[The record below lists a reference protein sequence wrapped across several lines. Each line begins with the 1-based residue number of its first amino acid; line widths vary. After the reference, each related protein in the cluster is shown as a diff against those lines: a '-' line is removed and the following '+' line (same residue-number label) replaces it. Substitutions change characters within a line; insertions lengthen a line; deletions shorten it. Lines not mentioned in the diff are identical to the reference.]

1 MMRHKIG
8 FIAFTVGVFMAGF
21 VLRSALPA
29 GLVAHAQAAHR
40 VFEIRTYTAP
50 DGKLPELQARF
61 RNHTMRIFERHGM
74 TNIGYWVP
82 QDAPMSQNT
91 LVYVLAHENRET
103 AKQSWAAFGKDPEW
117 RKVAE
122 ESQVNGR
129 LTSKVE
135 SLFVDPTDFSP
146 LK

>member
-1 MMRHKIG
+1 MRHKIG
-8 FIAFTVGVFMAGF
+8 FIAFTAGVFMAGF
-21 VLRSALPA
+21 VLWSALPT

-40 VFEIRTYTAP
+40 VFEIWTYTAP
-50 DGKLPELQARF
+50 DGKLPELQSRF

-91 LVYVLAHENRET
+91 LVYVLARENREA

>member
-8 FIAFTVGVFMAGF
+8 FIAFTVGVFLAGF
-21 VLRSALPA
+21 FLRSALPA
-29 GLVAHAQAAHR
+29 GPVAHAQAAHR

-82 QDAPMSQNT
+82 QDVPMSQNT
-91 LVYVLAHENRET
+91 LVYVLAHRNRET